1 MDASDLQLQL
11 DPALVH
17 RVLDQFALSPSGI
30 HGATHWARVLAN
42 GTRLA
47 ALTGARVE
55 VVQLFA
61 LFHDAR
67 RINEGSDPEHGRR
80 GAVLARE
87 TLGTWF
93 ELGPADVDRL
103 YDACAYH
110 SEGRTDHPDVT
121 VQTCW
126 DADRLDLPRVGVSV
140 DERYLCTLAA
150 KQRELREWAGEQ
162 ASRLLVPDFYRDEW
176 GLSYVPPA
184 WARAR

>member
-1 MDASDLQLQL
+1 MDAFDLQLHI
-11 DPALVH
+11 DPGLVH
-17 RVLDQFALSPSGI
+17 RILDQFALSPSGA

-47 ALTGARVE
+47 AQTGARVE

-67 RINEGSDPEHGRR
+67 RINEGADPEHGQR
-80 GAVLARE
+80 GADLARE
-87 TLGTWF
+87 KLGAWF
-93 ELGPADVDRL
+93 ELSAADMDRL

-110 SEGRTDHPDVT
+110 SDGRTDHPDVT

-140 DERYLCTLAA
+140 DKRYLCTLAA
-150 KQRELREWAGEQ
+150 KQRELREWAGERG
-162 ASRLLVPDFYRDEW
+162 SRLLVPDFYRDEW
-176 GLSYVPPA
+176 GLSYTPPK